1 MAVWADVDGKSIQ
14 ITCPQD
20 FESVVP
26 PGVYPAIIEFFGCEP
41 IGTDNYEKRI
51 ERAENSLDNLRWEYE
66 HLEDKN
72 RDLDNENDDLRADV
86 ERLEEK
92 QFSEQDMEYICDKLC
107 KFPHLAEDEEK
118 LHEICERCRMAR
130 KLEDD

>member
-26 PGVYPAIIEFFGCEP
+26 PGVYPAIIEFFGCEQ
-41 IGTDNYEKRI
+41 IGTDNYEKKIERI
-51 ERAENSLDNLRWEYE
+51 ESRLDNLRWEYE
-66 HLEDKN
+66 QLEDKN
-72 RDLDNENDDLRADV
+72 IDLDNENDDLRADI

-92 QFSEQDMEYICDKLC
+92 QLTEQDMEYICDKLC
-107 KFPHLAEDEEK
+107 KYPCVLQQEELDEK
-118 LHEICERCRMAR
+118 CKKCRMAQ
-130 KLEDD
+130 KMEDD